1 MATSQTRSDP
11 GVSGFDFT
19 GRMRVLCED
28 ISQRLPEMNHID
40 VSRIAFAFAQTR
52 KRVRHGMWA
61 SLTPMRFEDGAE
73 VELRKGRRYSVQRL
87 YNEDGVEML
96 YILTFYLPRFMQLS
110 FQDKLVTVFHE
121 LWHVSP
127 DFNGDIRRFPGRCY
141 AHSQSEKEYDA
152 EMEVLA
158 KRWLSLEPSE
168 ETYAFLKLKFSGL
181 QERYGPVYG
190 VKVPQPKLI
199 PLE

>member
-1 MATSQTRSDP
+1 MASSDSRSETRGP
-11 GVSGFDFT
+11 GFDFT

-28 ISQRLPEMNHID
+28 ISQRLPEMKHID
-40 VSRIAFAFAQTR
+40 VSRIAIAFAQTR

-61 SLTPMRFEDGAE
+61 SLTPMRFADGAE
-73 VELRKGRRYSVQRL
+73 VEYRKGRRYSVQRL
-87 YNEDGVEML
+87 YGEDGVEML

-127 DFNGDIRRFPGRCY
+127 EFNGDIRRFPGRCY

-152 EMEVLA
+152 EMKVLA
-158 KRWLSLEPSE
+158 EQWLSQNPSE

-181 QERYGPVYG
+181 QSRYGQVFG